1 MTSQKTCQVMQLINT
16 FGGKEMNVVRLFC
29 LLCVCSVL
37 FGCKSV
43 SRKQSSGEQ
52 KSIPFPGFLLNMLKV
67 FGWKSVMGIWC

>member
-1 MTSQKTCQVMQLINT
+1 MQLINT

-52 KSIPFPGFLLNMLKV
+52 KAKGEIDTVSRISIKYAKGFWLE
-67 FGWKSVMGIWC
+67 

>member
-1 MTSQKTCQVMQLINT
+1 MQLINT

-43 SRKQSSGEQ
+43 SHKQSSGEQ
-52 KSIPFPGFLLNMLKV
+52 KAKGDNDTVTRNSNKYPK
-67 FGWKSVMGIWC
+67 GIW